1 MHVHILKKRSD
12 KKAVEEENKNGT
24 YNTLFHWHDFKF
36 KLVIE
41 GALVGFFAGF
51 IIVLYRLGVEK
62 IWGYTRKHFVLKTH
76 TLGSVSMWFLIF
88 IIVSLIIGQ
97 IVKKE
102 PMISGSGIPQV
113 EGILLRKLKMNWLTV
128 IIGKFFGGIL
138 AIGGGLSLG
147 REGPSIQIGA
157 SVGQGFSRIFKRI
170 KVEEKYLITSGAS
183 AGLAAAF
190 NAPLAGVMFAL
201 EEIHKNFSPLILI
214 SAMSASLTADCVS
227 KYFFGL
233 RPVFDFNL
241 ISPIPL
247 KYYFYLIILGIITGL
262 FGVLFNKMIL
272 KTQDLYGKAKW
283 LKPEVKPVVPFMVA
297 GILAIVY
304 PNGLGSGHG
313 LIIHLFHENWTLKML
328 FIILVVKFLFTM
340 ICYGSGVPGG
350 IFLPLLIIGAITG
363 NIYGEVLVK
372 LIHLNPIYVRNFIV
386 LSMAA
391 YFTAIVRA
399 PITGSILITEMT
411 GSFSNLLSL
420 SVVSIV
426 AYVVSDMLKSAPIY
440 ESLLERF
447 ISKNNSDENK
457 FIGDSTNKVLLEVA
471 VCLGT
476 FLEQKKIKDI
486 EWPESC
492 LLVAIKRGQKE
503 IIPRGNTT
511 IFAGDYLIVLVDED
525 KASDIREVL
534 VDMAGEALLEK

>member
-1 MHVHILKKRSD
+1 M
-12 KKAVEEENKNGT
+12 EGENKNGT
-24 YNTLFHWHDFKF
+24 YNTLMHWHDFRL
-36 KLVIE
+36 KLVLE
-41 GALVGFFAGF
+41 GAAVGFFAGL
-51 IIVLYRLGVEK
+51 IVVLYRFGVET
-62 IWGYTRKHFVLKTH
+62 IWNFTRKHFVENVH
-76 TLGSVSMWFLIF
+76 TMNTVILWLFIF
-88 IIVSLIIGQ
+88 IAIALVIGQ

-113 EGILLRKLKMNWLTV
+113 EGILLRKLKMNWFTV
-128 IIGKFFGGIL
+128 IIGKFLGGIL

-170 KVEEKYLITSGAS
+170 NVEEKYLITSGAS

-227 KYFFGL
+227 KKFFGL
-233 RPVFDFNL
+233 RPVFDFHL

-247 KYYFYLIILGIITGL
+247 KYYLYLIILGVITGV
-262 FGVLFNKMIL
+262 FGVAFNKMIL
-272 KTQDLYGKAKW
+272 KTQDIYGKAKW
-283 LKPEVKPVVPFMVA
+283 LKPEFRAIVPFGVA
-297 GILAIVY
+297 MILALVY

-313 LIIHLFHENWTLKML
+313 LIMHLFHENWTLKML
-328 FIILVVKFLFTM
+328 LVILIVKFFFTM

-363 NIYGEVLVK
+363 NIYGEILVK
-372 LIHLNPIYVRNFIV
+372 LINLDPMYIRNFIV
-386 LSMAA
+386 LAMAA

-426 AYVVSDMLKSAPIY
+426 AYVVADALKSAPIY

-447 ISKNNSDENK
+447 ISKNNSGENK
-457 FIGDSTNKVLLEVA
+457 FIGNSSNKVLLEVA

-476 FLEQKKIKDI
+476 SIEQKKIKDI
-486 EWPESC
+486 KWPESC

-511 IFAGDYLIVLVDED
+511 IFAGDYIIVLVDED

-534 VDMAGEALLEK
+534 VDMAAEPLIEKNNS